1 VSNRREFI
9 KVGVSAAVGAAVGAA
24 AGNSY
29 ASSTFAS
36 ERQTLQS
43 QIDELNRKLGQTQLS
58 GTVKV
63 YNWSE
68 YIAEGL
74 LTTFEDEY
82 GVKVVYDTFETMDEA
97 RAKISTGRSGY
108 DVVILSD
115 YVVPDAIDGGMLEP
129 LDHDKIPN
137 SRHVDDKFK
146 TLDYDPGNKYSL
158 PYVWGTTGLGVNSRE
173 VSETVDGWAQ
183 VFDVDFLKKY
193 SKRVTMLSEARD
205 LIGAAM
211 KYLGYSLN
219 SVNDNELQ
227 EAKDLLLMQKGYL
240 AKYADATDY
249 IGGLASSQFLVSHA
263 YSGDVY
269 VAADENAD
277 ITYVIPKEG
286 STLWIDNMTIAKGA
300 PNKAAGEAFINYILT
315 PEVTALITNFR
326 NYANGNKDAI
336 ELVLPAIRDD
346 PGIYPSPEVMEKL
359 EAMRAFTA
367 DEKAKWDEVY
377 TEVISG

>member
-1 VSNRREFI
+1 MPNRREFI

-115 YVVPDAIDGGMLEP
+115 YVVPDAIDGGLLEP

-158 PYVWGTTGLGVNSRE
+158 PYV
-173 VSETVDGWAQ
+173 
-183 VFDVDFLKKY
+183 
-193 SKRVTMLSEARD
+193 
-205 LIGAAM
+205 
-211 KYLGYSLN
+211 
-219 SVNDNELQ
+219 
-227 EAKDLLLMQKGYL
+227 
-240 AKYADATDY
+240 
-249 IGGLASSQFLVSHA
+249 
-263 YSGDVY
+263 
-269 VAADENAD
+269 
-277 ITYVIPKEG
+277 
-286 STLWIDNMTIAKGA
+286 
-300 PNKAAGEAFINYILT
+300 
-315 PEVTALITNFR
+315 
-326 NYANGNKDAI
+326 
-336 ELVLPAIRDD
+336 
-346 PGIYPSPEVMEKL
+346 
-359 EAMRAFTA
+359 
-367 DEKAKWDEVY
+367 
-377 TEVISG
+377 